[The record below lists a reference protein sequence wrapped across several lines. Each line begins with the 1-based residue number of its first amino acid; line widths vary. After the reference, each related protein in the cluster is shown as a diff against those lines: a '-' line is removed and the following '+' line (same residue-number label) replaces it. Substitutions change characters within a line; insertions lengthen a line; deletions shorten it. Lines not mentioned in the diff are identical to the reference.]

1 MGLKIQT
8 TIFEFINL
16 LKKTTM
22 DRTIIFALVLFAI
35 VPPYYL
41 LMRLLFKNTVVLKL
55 GIIMLLLFISMPWA
69 AFFVADK
76 GFIHIIWIVPFC
88 FVFIFTTFYLILRLI
103 RTPLRKLSQKVEQ
116 LSKGNLE
123 IDFDDLRID
132 ENNEITDIS
141 KSIIKHAHK
150 LTEIINEIKNAT
162 VDIKT
167 SSNELNQS
175 SQLLSQTVSEQAA
188 SIEEISSSMEQI
200 ITHIQQNA
208 GNVKKTD
215 MNTGVVKAQLQLMQ
229 DTTEENKK
237 AVGLI
242 AHRIG
247 IINDI
252 SFQTNI
258 LSLNAAVEAARA
270 GDQGRGFSV
279 VASEVRKLAERSKL
293 AASEIQVLS
302 AKSVK
307 AAEDADQ
314 NFMVTSS
321 QIQDT
326 ISSINEIAVASEE
339 QHIGATQI
347 NTALEELNSTIQ
359 NTAAS
364 VEELAQTADVL
375 DSYAANLNS
384 IMSYFKIK
392 ESKDRWNLTS
402 RKFNSQMN

>member
-1 MGLKIQT
+1 
-8 TIFEFINL
+8 
-16 LKKTTM
+16 M
-22 DRTIIFALVLFAI
+22 DRTIIFAFVLLAI

-41 LMRLLFKNTVVLKL
+41 MMKLLFKNTVVFKL
-55 GIIMLLLFISMPWA
+55 GIIMLLIFISMPWA

-76 GFIHIIWIVPFC
+76 GFIHCLWAVPFC
-88 FVFIFTTFYLILRLI
+88 FVFIFTTFYLILKLI
-103 RTPLRKLSQKVEQ
+103 RTPLNKLSKKVDQ

-123 IDFDDLRID
+123 IDFNDLNIED
-132 ENNEITDIS
+132 NNEITEIS

-162 VDIKT
+162 VDIKI
-167 SSNELNQS
+167 SSNEVNQS
-175 SQLLSQTVSEQAA
+175 SQLLSQTVAEQAA

-200 ITHIQQNA
+200 IANIQQNA

-215 MNTGVVKAQLQLMQ
+215 MNTGVVKMHLQKMQ

-252 SFQTNI
+252 AFQTNI

-279 VASEVRKLAERSKL
+279 VASEVRKLAEKSKL

-302 AKSVK
+302 AQSVK

-314 NFMVTSS
+314 NFLITSS

-339 QHIGATQI
+339 QNIGATQI

-364 VEELAQTADVL
+364 IEELAQTSDVL

-384 IMSYFKIK
+384 IMSYFKFK
-392 ESKDRWNLTS
+392 ETEDRMNLIH
-402 RKFNSQMN
+402 RKFYHKKN